1 MTTLQH
7 QYFTLK
13 EKYKD
18 AILLFRVGD
27 FYETYNRDAEILS
40 SQLALTLV
48 QTEQNPE
55 IQAVALLPHY
65 SLDVALHKLVKAGY
79 KVDICEPLESPKSEA
94 NKRSITDLCKTD
106 KGT

>member
-27 FYETYNRDAEILS
+27 FYETFNRDAEILS
-40 SQLALTLV
+40 SQLELTSVL
-48 QTEQNPE
+48 TEQNPD
-55 IQAVALLPHY
+55 IKAAASLPFY
-65 SLDVALHKLVKAGY
+65 SLNIALRKLVKAGY
-79 KVDICEPLESPKSEA
+79 RVGVCDPLELPKAEP
-94 NKRSITDLCKTD
+94 NKRGITDLFKKEKRT
-106 KGT
+106 